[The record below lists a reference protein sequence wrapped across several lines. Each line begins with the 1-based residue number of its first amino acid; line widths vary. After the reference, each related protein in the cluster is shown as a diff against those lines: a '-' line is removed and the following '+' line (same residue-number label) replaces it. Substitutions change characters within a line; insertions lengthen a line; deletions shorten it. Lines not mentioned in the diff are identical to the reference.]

1 MLTVENLSKSFKRQ
15 VIERFSYRFP
25 ATGLCTLRGA
35 SGSGKTTLLRL
46 LAGLE
51 KPDEGEILWEK
62 KPSISFVFQDA
73 RLVPSLTLL
82 DNILLV
88 KRKKEK
94 ALALEILEKLGLSE
108 DAEKMPHAL
117 SGGMKLRG
125 ALARSLYFGGNVF
138 LWDEPTKELD
148 EENRKIVYSILQD
161 LSKNALVIVATHD
174 EEISGEM
181 EITL

>member
-1 MLTVENLSKSFKRQ
+1 MLTVQNLSKSFERD
-15 VIERFSYRFP
+15 VIRDFSYRFP
-25 ATGLCTLRGA
+25 PAGLCTLRGA

-51 KPDEGEILWEK
+51 KPDEGEIVWEE
-62 KPSISFVFQDA
+62 KPYISFVFQDA

-88 KRKKEK
+88 KKKKEK
-94 ALALEILEKLGLSE
+94 ALAIEILEKLGLRE
-108 DAEKMPHAL
+108 DAEKMPNAL

-148 EENRKIVYSILQD
+148 EENRKKVYSILKS

-174 EEISGEM
+174 EEIQGEM
-181 EITL
+181 EIVL